1 MNIFISLSLLTL
13 PLVLFKN
20 ISGISVLFIVDYYSV
35 YISKTEAPLQYIKI
49 DESWVMGVCSHDN
62 KLNLSCLKFH
72 LFCFNMLKIRI
83 HNCILFQLY
92 FNWALKFFNWVSFF
106 PLKAETMFPRQAH
119 LRLYYRYCSKAE
131 TQVHLE
137 E

>member
-35 YISKTEAPLQYIKI
+35 YISRIEPPLQYIKT
-49 DESWVMGVCSHDN
+49 DESWVMGVCSNDN

-72 LFCFNMLKIRI
+72 LFCFDMLKIHI
-83 HNCILFQLY
+83 HNCLLFQPY
-92 FNWALKFFNWVSFF
+92 FNLVLKFFKWASFS
-106 PLKAETMFPRQAH
+106 LSKQK
-119 LRLYYRYCSKAE
+119 LYSPVRPTWDFISYCSKAE
-131 TQVHLE
+131 AQGNLE